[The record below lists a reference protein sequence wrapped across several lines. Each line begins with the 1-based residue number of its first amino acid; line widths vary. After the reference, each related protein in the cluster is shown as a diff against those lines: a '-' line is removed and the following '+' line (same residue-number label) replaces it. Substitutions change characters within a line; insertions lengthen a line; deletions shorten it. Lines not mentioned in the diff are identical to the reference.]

1 MNRRSTLAAAA
12 VAATSLALVA
22 GCSGGGP
29 SASGGK
35 IGNNGKIVLGVLTD
49 ESGPYAQL
57 AGKGSVEAVKM
68 AVEDFKAKYG
78 AKAVTSNI
86 DVVDADTQNKP
97 DVANTKAAELY
108 DRQNADAIFDV
119 PNSAAGLAVATQAKN
134 HKKLYLDISAASNAI
149 HGTACNKYTFQY
161 AYDTKMLANG
171 TGTAV
176 TANGAKNWY
185 IVYPDYAF
193 GQDMDKSF
201 TAAISAAGGTVE
213 TSDPTP
219 FPGQDFST
227 YLLKAAGANP
237 KPDVLGIMQA
247 GGDLQNL
254 VKQYN
259 SFNLSGKGI
268 KMAVGLMTLTDIK
281 ALGPDAF
288 AGVQFTDPWYW
299 NFDAANKAWADK
311 FQARMNK
318 RPTFVDAANY
328 SAATQYLE
336 AVQRAGTDNSD
347 TVVKQLEGH
356 VVDDMFGRGGTIR
369 AQDHLLL
376 HDAYLA
382 EVKPAS
388 QVSTEWDYEK
398 IVQTIPAA
406 QAYAGDT
413 ASSCTL
419 G

>member
-1 MNRRSTLAAAA
+1 MKRRSTLAAVA
-12 VAATSLALVA
+12 AATSLALVA

-29 SASGGK
+29 SGSGGK

-78 AKAVTSNI
+78 SKAVTSKI

-97 DVANTKAAELY
+97 DVANTKASELY
-108 DRQNADAIFDV
+108 DRQNADVIFDV
-119 PNSAAGLAVATQAKN
+119 PNSAAALAVATQAKN
-134 HKKLYLDISAASNAI
+134 HKKLYIDISAASTAL
-149 HGTACNKYTFQY
+149 HGASCNKYTFQY

-176 TANGAKNWY
+176 TAGGAKNWY

-193 GQDMDKSF
+193 GQDMQKSF
-201 TAAISAAGGTVE
+201 TAAISGAGGTVE
-213 TSDPTP
+213 ASDPTP

-227 YLLKAAGANP
+227 YLLKATGATP

-259 SFNLSGKGI
+259 SFKLSDKGI
-268 KMAVGLMTLTDIK
+268 KLAVGLMTLTDIK

-299 NFDAANKAWADK
+299 NMDAQNKAWADK
-311 FQARMNK
+311 FQARMGK

-347 TVVKQLEGH
+347 TIVKQLEGH
-356 VVDDMFGRGGTIR
+356 KVDDLFGRGGTIR
-369 AQDHLLL
+369 PEDHLLV

-382 EVKPAS
+382 QVKPAA
-388 QVSTEWDYEK
+388 QVSEDWDYES
-398 IVQTIPAA
+398 IVQTIP
-406 QAYAGDT
+406 GDKAFAP
-413 ASSCTL
+413 ASASGCTL
-419 G
+419 S

>member
-1 MNRRSTLAAAA
+1 MKRRTTLTVIAAATT
-12 VAATSLALVA
+12 VALAA
-22 GCSGGGP
+22 GCS
-29 SASGGK
+29 SGSSGSGSK
-35 IGNNGKIVLGVLTD
+35 IGNGGKIVLGVLTD
-49 ESGPYAQL
+49 ESGPYSQL

-68 AVEDFKAKYG
+68 AVEDFEAKYG
-78 AKAVTSNI
+78 SKAVTSKI
-86 DVVDADTQNKP
+86 SVVDADTQNKP

-108 DRQNADAIFDV
+108 TRQNADAVFDV
-119 PNSAAGLAVATQAKN
+119 PNSAAALAVATQAKN
-134 HKKLYLDISAASNAI
+134 HKKIYMDISGATNALHGAS
-149 HGTACNKYTFQY
+149 CNKYTFQY

-185 IVYPDYAF
+185 IIYPDYAF
-193 GQDMDKSF
+193 GQDMNKSF
-201 TAAISAAGGTVE
+201 TAAITAAGGSVE
-213 TSDPTP
+213 ASDPTP

-227 YLLKAAGANP
+227 YLLKATGASP

-259 SFNLSGKGI
+259 SFNLSAKGI
-268 KMAVGLMTLTDIK
+268 KLAVGLMTLTDIK

-299 NFDAANKAWADK
+299 NFDATNKAWAAK
-311 FQARMNK
+311 FQARMGK
-318 RPTFVDAANY
+318 EPTFVDAANY

-336 AVQRAGTDNSD
+336 AVQRAGTDSSD
-347 TVVKQLEGH
+347 AVVKQLEGH
-356 VVDDMFGRGGTIR
+356 KVDDLFGRGGTIG
-369 AQDHLLL
+369 AQNHLLV

-382 EVKPAS
+382 QVKPAS
-388 QVSTEWDYEK
+388 QVSTEWDYEQ

-413 ASSCTL
+413 AAGCNL